1 MAYPSCAI
9 ASSAASSKPIFEEIA
24 TCGIAAIIGL
34 SARATRT
41 PLARLID
48 RGLVRENGSG
58 RITTMSPIEP
68 GSLYANH
75 PRFKALLARAE
86 ATTDDGRGGYNV
98 STPV

>member
-1 MAYPSCAI
+1 M
-9 ASSAASSKPIFEEIA
+9 EGQGLA
-24 TCGIAAIIGL
+24 TREIAAIIGL

-41 PLARLID
+41 RLARLID

-75 PRFKALLARAE
+75 PRFKTLLARAE